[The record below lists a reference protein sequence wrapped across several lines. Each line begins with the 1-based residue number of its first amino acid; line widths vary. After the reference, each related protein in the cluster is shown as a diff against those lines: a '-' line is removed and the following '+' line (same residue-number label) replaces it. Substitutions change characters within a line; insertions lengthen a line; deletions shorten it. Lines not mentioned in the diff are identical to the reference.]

1 MVPVKNKT
9 QYIVPLLRWC
19 FKETLSDCSQR
30 ISGWLESGVPLM
42 DALHFHRR
50 MKNLPHAR
58 RKIGAAGGTGE
69 HPSLHVAFDEGA
81 FVLRREQSQNQN
93 FLALGTGR
101 TFGE

>member
-19 FKETLSDCSQR
+19 TKQTLSDCSQR
-30 ISGWLESGVPLM
+30 ISGWLESGLRLM

-50 MKNLPHAR
+50 MKNLSYAG

-69 HPSLHVAFDEGA
+69 HPSLHVAFDEWT
-81 FVLRREQSQNQN
+81 FVLRSEQTQH
-93 FLALGTGR
+93 
-101 TFGE
+101 

>member
-1 MVPVKNKT
+1 
-9 QYIVPLLRWC
+9 
-19 FKETLSDCSQR
+19 
-30 ISGWLESGVPLM
+30 M

-50 MKNLPHAR
+50 MKNLSYPR

-101 TFGE
+101 TFGESDSVANIYRHGASLSKIIYMHLEDQSASRVQTSAGKIL